1 MSTGLPDAEG
11 LDPMRLVEQNEE
23 IILNKRNEISTILG
37 NISQDIDILDE
48 SSMADNFSSVF
59 YNSEI
64 KRNRQ

>member
-1 MSTGLPDAEG
+1 
-11 LDPMRLVEQNEE
+11 MRLVEQNEE